1 MELHP
6 SLASVLVDFQGNFVN
21 GNRLFV
27 QIVLQERCV

>member
-1 MELHP
+1 
-6 SLASVLVDFQGNFVN
+6 VDFQGNFVN